1 VRGRVVADEH
11 GGEPHRAELGGVG
24 AGLLAHALGERSASH
39 QHRRHRPRLTASYNR
54 RMPRV
59 TAIVPATNAPPTLAA
74 CLEAIRGADEAPEEL
89 IVVEEGGGGPAD
101 ARNRGAARA
110 SGDVLV
116 FVDADVVV
124 HADAFARIR
133 RAFEANASLAALFG
147 SYDDRPAAPGTVSAF
162 RNLMHHHVH
171 HEGAGPATTFWA
183 GLGAVRRDA
192 FEAVGGFDAERYLVP
207 SVEDIDLGAR
217 LAATGHRIELDPAV
231 QGTHLKAWSLRG
243 MIETDLWH
251 RGVPWVELLL
261 RHGTGSSALNLGWRH
276 RASAVASLL
285 TVVALLR
292 GRLRTAVLGVA
303 ALVALNRS
311 FYALLARRRGR
322 AGAAAGVGLHAL
334 HHLVAAL
341 SVPVALVEHLRRR
354 DE

>member
-1 VRGRVVADEH
+1 M
-11 GGEPHRAELGGVG
+11 L
-24 AGLLAHALGERSASH
+24 S
-39 QHRRHRPRLTASYNR
+39 
-54 RMPRV
+54 
-59 TAIVPATNAPPTLAA
+59 AIVPATNAPPTLGA
-74 CLEAIRGADEAPEEL
+74 CLEAIRGADDPPEEL

-133 RAFEANASLAALFG
+133 RAFEADPSLAALFG

-162 RNLMHHHVH
+162 RNLLHHHVH
-171 HEGAGPATTFWA
+171 HSGAGPATTFWA

-192 FEAVGGFDAERYLVP
+192 FEAVGGFDAKRYLVP
-207 SVEDIDLGAR
+207 SVEDIDLGTR
-217 LAATGHRIELDPAV
+217 LAVAGNRIELDPSV

-243 MIETDLWH
+243 MIESDLWH

-261 RHGTGSSALNLGWRH
+261 RHGNRSSALNLGWRH
-276 RASAVASLL
+276 RASAVASLV
-285 TVVALLR
+285 TAVALVR
-292 GRLRTAVLGVA
+292 GRVRTAVVGLA

-311 FYALLARRRGR
+311 FYSLLARRRGP
-322 AGAAAGVGLHAL
+322 AEAAAGVGLHAL
-334 HHLVAAL
+334 HHLLAAL
-341 SVPVALVEHLRRR
+341 SVPVALIEYLRRH
-354 DE
+354 DD